1 MATSKSGLT
10 FEEEKMLV
18 HLLEKQR
25 ASKKQTKDGPYDAS
39 EAALPTAVQGGS
51 TSGSSD
57 VKTAPEH
64 EVEEEWILD
73 SETLLMDSAAI
84 LEIADAELA
93 VEEGNRVRPYY
104 CDKAVYFPQNVKNFE
119 ECSKTLLTFPSLRS
133 RHMSYEDFF
142 MQSVYGSQK
151 DVKELG
157 GFARWTVKR

>member
-57 VKTAPEH
+57 VKRSAPEH
-64 EVEEEWILD
+64 EVEEELILD
-73 SETLLMDSAAI
+73 SETLLM
-84 LEIADAELA
+84 IADAELA
-93 VEEGNRVRPYY
+93 VD
-104 CDKAVYFPQNVKNFE
+104 C
-119 ECSKTLLTFPSLRS
+119 
-133 RHMSYEDFF
+133 
-142 MQSVYGSQK
+142 
-151 DVKELG
+151 
-157 GFARWTVKR
+157 

>member
-39 EAALPTAVQGGS
+39 EAALPTAVQRGS

-57 VKTAPEH
+57 VKRSSPGH

-73 SETLLMDSAAI
+73 SENLLMDSAAI

-93 VEEGNRVRPYY
+93 VEECNRVRPYTATRL
-104 CDKAVYFPQNVKNFE
+104 CI
-119 ECSKTLLTFPSLRS
+119 SHR
-133 RHMSYEDFF
+133 M
-142 MQSVYGSQK
+142 
-151 DVKELG
+151 
-157 GFARWTVKR
+157 